1 MMKAFI
7 SRNMPDMLL
16 SLVLAV
22 ITGFIFS
29 YPNFKVEK
37 NIVENKLLHENFIY
51 SPLVANNL
59 GNVQDEVHHL
69 TLSKKVMDGIWS
81 LSDVHIYEHRDDVN
95 PVGKL
100 PYIIG
105 GILSRIFG
113 SVISFAKWKNFLFPF
128 LSVIIGYFFLLSF
141 LKNRWIA
148 SWGVI
153 LILSGY
159 SGFQIIN
166 AFLFRFNSVFMDY
179 YPIISVLAEKY
190 PSYQLIF
197 PFTFLFYFF
206 CYQLL
211 RRNNNTYCIMT
222 GIFAGLSF
230 YLYFYS
236 FLGIGMQLGF
246 LIVWT
251 SFQRKRDLSLRFLV
265 SGVIALLIGLF
276 HIKNTLV
283 FMSDP
288 NHIFKSM
295 AIGLTKSLDY
305 NIFKAGLE
313 LMVLGAILVFFFW
326 KIGAVREKI
335 AFIFSIGVPV
345 FLLMLLSGVT
355 LSISETQHFHT
366 FEFRIALFLSVLLL
380 ISILLDKDYS
390 IRRVRL
396 LPLLQ
401 IGLTFVIILNSTQIM
416 ASELYYQSK
425 KSSLYY
431 HRYIID
437 RDIVEAY
444 NWINSNTSKDAVIL
458 SIDAEQINL
467 VPIYTG
473 RYVYIP
479 DLIIGMSP
487 IDEVFQRIKQ
497 AFGFYG
503 IGRQTLAEI
512 LNYETPYE
520 LMLRLKSGD
529 DVEKFHQIHH
539 EFKKQHFATLVLGAH
554 FSFDKKSLAFQH
566 YQKYFTPKE
575 IALIPAGEGKRRFV
589 PVNLLEEQLTDYRPA
604 LGDTDLLKYKVDYIW
619 FGPFEEELS
628 GAHELNSD
636 QLMPVFNNKSVK
648 IYQVIGTSSL

>member
-1 MMKAFI
+1 MTKALI
-7 SRNMPDMLL
+7 SQYMPDMLI

-22 ITGFIFS
+22 ITGFIFT
-29 YPNFKVEK
+29 YPNFKIEK
-37 NIVENKLLHENFIY
+37 NIAENKPLHENFIY

-69 TLSKKVMDGIWS
+69 AIAKKVMDGTWS
-81 LSDVHIYEHRDDVN
+81 LSDVHIYEHRDDIN

-105 GILSRIFG
+105 GLLSSIFG
-113 SVISFAKWKNFLFPF
+113 SILSFTKWKNFLFPF
-128 LSVIIGYFFLLSF
+128 LSVIVGYFFLLLF

-148 SWGVI
+148 AWGII

-159 SGFQIIN
+159 SGFQLIN
-166 AFLFRFNSVFMDY
+166 AFLFRFDSVFTDY

-190 PSYQLIF
+190 PSYQLIL
-197 PFTFLFYFF
+197 PFTFLFYLF

-211 RRNNNTYCIMT
+211 TRNNNTYCIIT

-251 SFQRKRDLSLRFLV
+251 YFQRKRDLSLRFLL
-265 SGVIALLIGLF
+265 SGVIALLIGSF

-305 NIFKAGLE
+305 NIVKAGLE
-313 LMVLGAILVFFFW
+313 LIVLGAILVYFFW

-335 AFIFSIGVPV
+335 AFIFSIGIPV

-355 LSISETQHFHT
+355 LSIPETQHFHT
-366 FEFRIALFLSVLLL
+366 FEFRIALFLSALLI
-380 ISILLDKDYS
+380 ISILLGKDYS
-390 IRRVRL
+390 IQRFRV
-396 LPLLQ
+396 LPLVQ
-401 IGLTFVIILNSTQIM
+401 IFLIAVIVLNSTQIL

-431 HRYIID
+431 HRYILD

-444 NWINSNTSKDAVIL
+444 
-458 SIDAEQINL
+458 
-467 VPIYTG
+467 
-473 RYVYIP
+473 
-479 DLIIGMSP
+479 
-487 IDEVFQRIKQ
+487 
-497 AFGFYG
+497 
-503 IGRQTLAEI
+503 
-512 LNYETPYE
+512 
-520 LMLRLKSGD
+520 
-529 DVEKFHQIHH
+529 
-539 EFKKQHFATLVLGAH
+539 
-554 FSFDKKSLAFQH
+554 
-566 YQKYFTPKE
+566 
-575 IALIPAGEGKRRFV
+575 
-589 PVNLLEEQLTDYRPA
+589 
-604 LGDTDLLKYKVDYIW
+604 
-619 FGPFEEELS
+619 
-628 GAHELNSD
+628 
-636 QLMPVFNNKSVK
+636 
-648 IYQVIGTSSL
+648 